1 MNENIRISPRTF
13 MPNSLSV
20 PRIANFRYQNR
31 LGMLHVKIRVP
42 KKAKSQLFIRPHMA
56 LKFGRTFKTH
66 PMQAGLTNKPLTFRE
81 IFLVKSL
88 FVLLILEQL
97 SMSEL
102 KAEKCLELATAD
114 DGSNMNRPRYPHPR
128 SHYRVSIQGL
138 VDIHRASRL
147 LRPGRDTR
155 Y

>member
-1 MNENIRISPRTF
+1 

-20 PRIANFRYQNR
+20 PRIANSRYQNR

-66 PMQAGLTNKPLTFRE
+66 PIQAGLTNKPLTFRE
-81 IFLVKSL
+81 IFLVVKSL

-102 KAEKCLELATAD
+102 KAEKWLELATAD
-114 DGSNMNRPRYPHPR
+114 DGSNMNRSKYPYPR
-128 SHYRVSIQGL
+128 
-138 VDIHRASRL
+138 
-147 LRPGRDTR
+147 
-155 Y
+155 